1 MSSTNQSPYYNFYH
15 FEGAQRLR
23 YLFVNIQI
31 SPYGRNDISK
41 LLIQYIFL
49 VFVATII
56 FSCSNTEEQPKPNI
70 ILIMA
75 DDLGYTELGCYG
87 QKIIRTPNI
96 DRLAEEGMRFTQFYS
111 GSPVCAPSRCV
122 LLTGLHS
129 GHAYVRDNYEL
140 GGFRDEE
147 EGGQLPLPE
156 GTQNIGSILKENGY
170 VTSIIGKWGLGGPE
184 STGVPNKQGF
194 DYFYGYLCQKQA
206 HNYYPT
212 HLWENE
218 QWDTLDNE
226 FFMPHQKLDG
236 DPDDTKSYEKYSG
249 NEYAQDKMIKKA
261 LAFLEKN
268 KDTSFFLYLPFTVPH
283 LALQVPEDEP
293 SLDDYKEIIPDSPYV
308 GNKGYLPHT
317 YPRAAY
323 AAMITRMDREIGKII
338 QFLKSNDLDE
348 NTVVL
353 FTSDNGPTYN
363 RIGGS
368 DSEFFDSNKPFSGL
382 KGSVH
387 EGGIRVP
394 LVVWWP
400 GKIKPNSVSDHLGA
414 FQDFLPTIA
423 DLVDTDYQG
432 SVDGLSL
439 YPTLIGQDGQEN
451 HSHLYWEFP
460 SYGGQVAVRMGN
472 WKAIGKGLLKNP
484 DNPLELFN
492 LKNDIAEQKNVAD
505 ENPEII
511 RQIIELIKSSR
522 TPSGF
527 FPFPALESLS
537 YVEN

>member
-1 MSSTNQSPYYNFYH
+1 MYKN
-15 FEGAQRLR
+15 
-23 YLFVNIQI
+23 YL
-31 SPYGRNDISK
+31 
-41 LLIQYIFL
+41 LLILLSF
-49 VFVATII
+49 FF
-56 FSCSNTEEQPKPNI
+56 FSCSMEEKQDRPNI

-75 DDLGYTELGCYG
+75 DDLGYNELGCYG
-87 QKIIRTPNI
+87 QKVIKTPNI
-96 DRLAEEGMRFTQFYS
+96 DKLAKEGMRFTQFYS

-122 LLTGLHS
+122 LLTGLHT
-129 GHAYVRDNYEL
+129 GHAYIRDNYEL
-140 GGFRDEE
+140 GGFKDEE
-147 EGGQLPLPE
+147 EGGQLHLLE
-156 GTQNIGSILKENGY
+156 GTETIGTILKENGY
-170 VTSIIGKWGLGGPE
+170 ITGIIGKWGLGGPG
-184 STGVPNKQGF
+184 STGVPNQQGF

-218 QWDTLDNE
+218 NWDTLNNE
-226 FFMPHQKLDG
+226 FFMPHQKLG
-236 DPDDTKSYEKYSG
+236 GNPDDSKSYEKYSG
-249 NEYAQDKMIKKA
+249 NDYAQDKMMEKA

-293 SLDDYKEIIPDSPYV
+293 SLEDYKEIIPDSPYV
-308 GNKGYLPHT
+308 GNKGYLPHPF
-317 YPRAAY
+317 PRAAY

-338 QFLKSNDLDE
+338 QFLKSNGLDK

-368 DSEFFDSNKPFSGL
+368 DSDFFESNKPFSGL

-400 GKIKPNSVSDHLGA
+400 GKIKPNSESDHLGA

-439 YPTLIGQDGQEN
+439 YPTLVGQEGLEQ

-460 SYGGQVAVRMGN
+460 SYGGQVAVRMGK

-484 DNPLELFN
+484 ENLLELYN
-492 LKNDIAEQKNVAD
+492 LENNIAEQKNVAN
-505 ENPEII
+505 ENPDVIK
-511 RQIIELIKSSR
+511 QIKELIKSSR
-522 TPSGF
+522 EPSEY
-527 FPFPALESLS
+527 FPFPTLDSL
-537 YVEN
+537 YNAE